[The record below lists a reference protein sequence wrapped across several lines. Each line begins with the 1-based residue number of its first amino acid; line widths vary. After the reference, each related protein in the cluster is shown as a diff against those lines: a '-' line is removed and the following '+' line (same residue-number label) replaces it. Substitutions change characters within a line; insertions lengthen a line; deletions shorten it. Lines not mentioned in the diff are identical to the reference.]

1 MRPKNNND
9 NRNDERSLCVYTLLY
24 KHLAELTQHSSLLP
38 LECVSSFHESL
49 SQLYA
54 CRCVCPVK
62 KIPCVY
68 AAYLSTMAHKIEN
81 YTLSAFVE
89 DKRNYRL
96 TYFSLFFNAQRECT
110 PLRDVKSS
118 LIHAVAFKS

>member
-24 KHLAELTQHSSLLP
+24 KHLAELTQHSPPSSACHRFMKAYHSFTLVAVCAP
-38 LECVSSFHESL
+38 L
-49 SQLYA
+49 
-54 CRCVCPVK
+54 K